1 MQFKKNVITYIIG
14 NCSGATSQ
22 TLMWYTHRHMTTG
35 HVCTMPTVKYTL
47 FVHGRLRR
55 GDRRPVSSCVTHRIR
70 VAYPSDTGLY
80 TGFIPGT
87 LL

>member
-1 MQFKKNVITYIIG
+1 MDLYMLDPGVLALQRCYFPDLNVVYPQIHDNRARRYD
-14 NCSGATSQ
+14 AYRQ
-22 TLMWYTHRHMTTG
+22 
-35 HVCTMPTVKYTL
+35 YTL
-47 FVHGRLRR
+47 FVHCRLRR
-55 GDRRPVSSCVTHRIR
+55 GDRIPVPSCVTHRIR